1 MLSSM
6 TGFASVDKAWAYYR
20 INIVLRSVNYRY
32 LDIQIRL
39 PENCRTLEPVLRDLI
54 ADKIL
59 RGKVECRI
67 AWDPM
72 SEEERVVDIDEA
84 YLAHVLALSRQIQAQ
99 DKTLQPLSVGTLL
112 HWPGVLRHPQIN
124 VQALHTHLTE
134 GMKEALDQLL
144 ASRHHEGQKIQHFLQ
159 QHSQDMLKIIEAIQK
174 ALPQVLDGYLQKL
187 QLRLKE
193 ALGHVNEE
201 RIQQEFTLF
210 AQKIDV
216 TEEIER
222 LHMHL
227 SALIEVVKH
236 GGVIGKRLDF
246 LMQELNREANTL
258 AAKSVSN
265 TIIHQSVDL
274 KVLIEQMR
282 EQIQNIE

>member
-6 TGFASVDKAWAYYR
+6 TGFASVDKEWANYH
-20 INIVLRSVNYRY
+20 INIVLRSLNYRY

-54 ADKIL
+54 ANKIL

-72 SEEERVVDIDEA
+72 SDEEHAADIDEA
-84 YLAHVLALSRQIQAQ
+84 YLAHVLALSRQIQMQ
-99 DKTLQPLSVGTLL
+99 DKTLQPLSVDALL

-124 VQALHTHLTE
+124 MQALHTRLTE

-144 ASRHHEGQKIQHFLQ
+144 VSRYHEGQKIQHFLQ
-159 QHSQDMLKIIEAIQK
+159 QHSQNMLKTIKDIQK
-174 ALPQVLDGYLQKL
+174 TLPQVLDGYLQKL

-201 RIQQEFTLF
+201 RIQQEFALF

-227 SALIEVVKH
+227 SVLIEVVKQ